1 MKNTIQKINI
11 AKDLPE
17 EWNLLAENYFQ
28 KREFL
33 IHTEKYNPS
42 AQRYYCLYE
51 NDKLL
56 AAAIMY
62 ALRLDLFTY
71 LRIKS
76 PLKMNIVGIPC
87 SVSSSGIFGN
97 KEHKEQLKDFIFS
110 KEKGFVLFLNLD
122 EKPVKE
128 TNAKGKTLP
137 TILLRNTFK
146 SWEDYLVHLRSDY
159 RRRLQKITKT
169 DSGTELLKTNCSA
182 FNEEMYRQYLQVYS
196 KSTAKLEK
204 LSLDFFK
211 NLPSEFQLITCRKN
225 SQTIGWNILL
235 KSDRSLFFFLGGID
249 YQQNAENQTYLKL
262 LTNII
267 AEGIA
272 QGIELIDLGQT
283 AEIPKMRLGGHP
295 QTKYMEARHSNFLF
309 HRLLKMSEKSLEYKK
324 LICNHHVMKEI
335 KL

>member
-1 MKNTIQKINI
+1 MKQHIQKIKE
-11 AKDLPE
+11 AKDLPD

-33 IHTEKYNPS
+33 IYAEKYNPC
-42 AQRYYCLYE
+42 AQRYYCLFE

-56 AAAIMY
+56 SAAIMY

-87 SVSSSGIFGN
+87 SVSSSGIFGR
-97 KEHKEQLKDFIFS
+97 KEHKEQLKDFIFNN
-110 KEKGFVLFLNLD
+110 EKGFVLFLNLD
-122 EKPVKE
+122 EKPLHE
-128 TNAKGKTLP
+128 TNATGKTLP
-137 TILLRNTFK
+137 TIILKNSFK
-146 SWEDYLVHLRSDY
+146 SWEEYLVHLRSDY

-169 DSGTELLKTNCSA
+169 GSGTELIKTDCSV
-182 FNEEMYRQYLQVYS
+182 FDEEMYRQYVQVYS

-204 LSLDFFK
+204 LNFSFFK
-211 NLPSEFQLITCRKN
+211 NLPPEFQLVTCRKN
-225 SQTIGWNILL
+225 GQTIGWNILL
-235 KSDRSLFFFLGGID
+235 QNDSSLFFFLGGID

-262 LTNII
+262 LTNIV

-272 QGIELIDLGQT
+272 QRVDLIDLGQT

-295 QTKYMEARHSNFLF
+295 QTKYMEARHSNSLF
-309 HRLLKMSEKSLEYKK
+309 HRLLKFTEKSLEYKK
-324 LICNHHVMKEI
+324 EIFNHHVMKEI
-335 KL
+335 NL

>member
-1 MKNTIQKINI
+1 MKQQILKISR
-11 AKDLPE
+11 AKDLPN

-28 KREFL
+28 KQEFL
-33 IHTEKYNPS
+33 IYTEKYNPC

-51 NDKLL
+51 HEEIV

-62 ALRLDLFTY
+62 SLRLDLFTF

-87 SVSSSGIFGN
+87 SVSSSGIFGS
-97 KEHKEQLKDFIFS
+97 KQHQEQLKNFIFS
-110 KEKGFVLFLNLD
+110 NEKGFVLFLNLD
-122 EKPVKE
+122 EKPLQE
-128 TNAKGKTLP
+128 TNAIGKTLP
-137 TILLRNTFK
+137 AIILKNTFK
-146 SWEDYLVHLRSDY
+146 SWEEYLLHLRSDY
-159 RRRLQKITKT
+159 RRRLKKITRT
-169 DSGTELLKTNCSA
+169 GAGTEFIKTSCST
-182 FNEEMYRQYLQVYS
+182 FDDKMYRQYLQVYS

-204 LSLDFFK
+204 LSLAFFK
-211 NLPSEFQLITCRKN
+211 NLPPEFQLISCRKN
-225 SQTIGWNILL
+225 GQTIGWNIIL
-235 KSDRSLFFFLGGID
+235 KSDHSLFFFLGGID

-272 QGIELIDLGQT
+272 QGVDIIDLGQT

-309 HRLLKMSEKSLEYKK
+309 HRLLKFSEKSLEYKK
-324 LICNHHVMKEI
+324 QISNHHVMKEV
-335 KL
+335 KP

>member
-1 MKNTIQKINI
+1 MNQYIEKRLEAN
-11 AKDLPE
+11 DLPD

-33 IHTEKYNPS
+33 IYTEKYNPC
-42 AQRYYCLYE
+42 AQRYYCLFE
-51 NDKLL
+51 QDKLL

-62 ALRLDLFTY
+62 SLRIDLFTY

-87 SVSSSGIFGN
+87 SVSSSGIFGR

-110 KEKGFVLFLNLD
+110 NERGFVLFLNLD
-122 EKPVKE
+122 EKPLQE
-128 TNAKGKTLP
+128 TNATGKTLP
-137 TILLRNTFK
+137 TILLKNTFK
-146 SWEDYLVHLRSDY
+146 SWEEYLVHFRSDY
-159 RRRLQKITKT
+159 RRRLQKITKPG
-169 DSGTELLKTNCSA
+169 SGTELIKTDCSV
-182 FNEEMYRQYLQVYS
+182 FDEEMYRQYLQVYS

-204 LSLDFFK
+204 LNFSFFK
-211 NLPSEFQLITCRKN
+211 NLPPEFQLVTCRKN
-225 SQTIGWNILL
+225 GKTIGWNIIL

-262 LTNII
+262 LTNMV

-272 QGIELIDLGQT
+272 QGVEFIDLGQT
-283 AEIPKMRLGGHP
+283 AEIPKIRLGGQP

-309 HRLLKMSEKSLEYKK
+309 HLLLKFSEKSLEYKK
-324 LICNHHVMKEI
+324 QIFNHHVMKEI
-335 KL
+335 NL